1 MLILLFVL
9 CYGVM
14 YAQENRTEF
23 TIEFRVARYTIDPN
37 FRNNAR
43 ELSEL
48 DTYIK
53 RINANP
59 AYEVTGITIYGTASP
74 EGSYE
79 LNKRLANGRAQAV
92 EDYLTK
98 RMNIADSLI
107 TRVDE
112 YIPWDKLTIMVETST
127 LPQKD
132 EVLAVIAEQ
141 PERVPYRGNST
152 IDHRVLKLQKIDN
165 GRVWSIL
172 NKDYFGRLRN
182 TSLAA
187 ITVRNVLAVDSPAI
201 GLNFLAPNP
210 RVSLPALAIAPI
222 VEPVEPEVWH
232 RYLHLKTNALG
243 WPLMLANVAAELV
256 LCKHLSFSL
265 PVYYSALNYFT
276 STIKFRAFGFQPE
289 LRYWFDEDNTGWF
302 VAGHFGLAWYNI
314 ATNGDWRIQ
323 DHNRN
328 TPAIGGGANAG
339 YRMAIGKLKRWNLE
353 FSLGVGAY
361 KLHFDKFIN
370 ERNGQYA
377 YSMKKTYVGLDNAA
391 VTFSYAFDLT
401 KKGKR

>member
-1 MLILLFVL
+1 MVVL
-9 CYGVM
+9 WHGVTC
-14 YAQENRTEF
+14 AQELHTEI
-23 TIEFRVARYTIDPN
+23 TIEFRVARHVIEPN
-37 FRNNAR
+37 FRDNAR
-43 ELSEL
+43 KLSEL
-48 DTYIK
+48 DAYLNEIS
-53 RINANP
+53 RNP

-79 LNKRLANGRAQAV
+79 LNRRLASNRAKSV
-92 EDYLTK
+92 EDYLRK
-98 RMNIADSLI
+98 RIDIPDSLI
-107 TRVDE
+107 TRVDD
-112 YIPWDKLTIMVETST
+112 YIQWGKLAEMIEPSS
-127 LPQKD
+127 LPHKD

-141 PERVPYRGNST
+141 PELVKYKSTST
-152 IDHRVLKLQKIDN
+152 IDHRVLKLQQID
-165 GRVWSIL
+165 GGSVWRIL
-172 NKDYFGRLRN
+172 MRDYFGKLRN
-182 TSLAA
+182 TSMAA
-187 ITVRNVLAVDSPAI
+187 ITVRNVLADENWLI
-201 GLNFLAPNP
+201 
-210 RVSLPALAIAPI
+210 PI
-222 VEPVEPEVWH
+222 HFTEPVVEVEQPDLVIEPMAEPVKPEVWY
-232 RYLHLKTNALG
+232 RRLHLKTNALG
-243 WPLMLANVAAELV
+243 WPIILANAAVELD
-256 LCKHLSFSL
+256 LCPHLSFSL

-339 YRMAIGKLKRWNLE
+339 YRMPIGKRKKWNVE

-377 YSMKKTYVGLDNAA
+377 YSMKKTYVGIDNAA
-391 VTFSYAFDLT
+391 VTFSYAFDLA
-401 KKGKR
+401 KKIKK